1 MKSIISIAFL
11 LQAIMNAVNLVTAQF
26 PAEPV
31 FRCRDTGNYT
41 TRSDYYRNFKSA
53 LNAVGNMD
61 KYSGG
66 TFSSSEGQK
75 ETSYAI
81 GLCSSVS
88 SKWGGNCQ
96 DCIYQLTI
104 SLIVKCPNQK
114 EGVMWGSNCMI
125 RYSDRKI
132 IGVLDD
138 WVWIF
143 LPDKQGSLVNKPD
156 QFNRFDEEITGGSS
170 RRYR

>member
-1 MKSIISIAFL
+1 MKAIISIVFL
-11 LQAIMNAVNLVTAQF
+11 LQAIMNAVNLVTTQF
-26 PAEPV
+26 PAEPI

-41 TRSDYYRNFKSA
+41 TSSDYYRNFKSA
-53 LNAVGNMD
+53 LNAVGNIS

-66 TFSSSEGQK
+66 TFSSSQGQK
-75 ETSYAI
+75 ETGYAI
-81 GLCSSVS
+81 GLCSGVS
-88 SKWGGNCQ
+88 SKWDGNCQ
-96 DCIYQLTI
+96 DCIHQLTI
-104 SLIVKCPNQK
+104 SLVVKCPNQK

-156 QFNRFDEEITGGSS
+156 QFNNVLNDLMKRL
-170 RRYR
+170 